1 MQHSAFTWLL
11 DGDQFITEPDLSSS
25 SQLFNEELNHW
36 IATLTPEQRERA
48 VDALFT
54 VLASQ
59 DYAAIQGTLES
70 SYQICMSHRVDHR

>member
-1 MQHSAFTWLL
+1 MQAAAVYIVERSVCAQRR
-11 DGDQFITEPDLSSS
+11 D
-25 SQLFNEELNHW
+25 
-36 IATLTPEQRERA
+36 EQRLA
-48 VDALFT
+48 QLMVVDALFT